1 MNTYEVIALLFL
13 FILFAP
19 LLGLTAVRLRRGW
32 RPVLRPISAFR
43 TLPGQVG
50 RSAETG
56 QTLHVALGSG
66 GLGGS
71 EAAASLAALSALRAF
86 AEEGAATETPPL
98 VTVGEA
104 TLLPVAQGV
113 VQRAYRHQGAPAS
126 FKMTQVQ
133 LVAPGALP
141 YAAGTMHLLKRGQIS
156 ANVML
161 GTFGLEAA
169 FITRGG
175 AEAGLEQVAGTGRLE
190 GLSVFYTSADDLLI
204 GEELFA
210 VGAYL
215 RQRIADIA
223 SLVTQDLIRFLLVL
237 VILAAVLVK
246 TLLG

>member
-1 MNTYEVIALLFL
+1 MSAYEVVALLFL
-13 FILFAP
+13 FVLFIP
-19 LLGLTAVRLRRGW
+19 LVGLITVRLRRGW

-98 VTVGEA
+98 VTVGDA
-104 TLLPVAQGV
+104 TLLPVAQSV
-113 VQRAYRHQGAPAS
+113 IQRAYQRQGAPTA

-133 LVAPGALP
+133 MVAPGALP
-141 YAAGTMHLLKRGQIS
+141 YAAGTMHLLKRGHIS

-169 FITRGG
+169 LITRGG
-175 AEAGLEQVAGTGRLE
+175 AEAGLEQVAGTERLE
-190 GLSVFYTSADDLLI
+190 GLATFYTSADDLLI

-215 RQRIADIA
+215 RQQTADIA

-237 VILAAVLVK
+237 VILAAALVK